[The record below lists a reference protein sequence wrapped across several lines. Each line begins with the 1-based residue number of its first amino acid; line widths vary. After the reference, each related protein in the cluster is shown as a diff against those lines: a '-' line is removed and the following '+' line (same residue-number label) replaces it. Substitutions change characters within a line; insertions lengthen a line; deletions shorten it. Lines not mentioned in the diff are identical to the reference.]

1 MIICYNEI
9 VCNYDIYLAIS
20 FLHLCVCTS
29 TVQRPSTHW
38 RGRPV
43 DVAGL
48 CVALRSISART
59 QQLDVKTTTKSKVS
73 EGLKFEAC
81 EVEVDVVF
89 DVVVIIVIIIIQ
101 VDVGFTVVMR
111 LVCLQASLSLF
122 PQSISVFCWDKSV
135 FMGLRFG
142 LYRITRTSGTGQCL
156 LHSAYLS
163 AICGE
168 SSAVRRRVPWQ
179 PNKFYRPYTNHYA
192 KCRSS

>member
-1 MIICYNEI
+1 MWLYVIMIHIPSHI
-9 VCNYDIYLAIS
+9 ILAS
-20 FLHLCVCTS
+20 LCMYKHRSATFHPLAWPPSWCGRSLCGTTLHLCPHAATGC
-29 TVQRPSTHW
+29 QDNHKEQGI
-38 RGRPV
+38 GRV
-43 DVAGL
+43 
-48 CVALRSISART
+48 
-59 QQLDVKTTTKSKVS
+59 
-73 EGLKFEAC
+73 EAC

-89 DVVVIIVIIIIQ
+89 DVVVIIIIIIQ

-163 AICGE
+163 AICSE

-179 PNKFYRPYTNHYA
+179 PNKFYRPYQSLYQV
-192 KCRSS
+192 